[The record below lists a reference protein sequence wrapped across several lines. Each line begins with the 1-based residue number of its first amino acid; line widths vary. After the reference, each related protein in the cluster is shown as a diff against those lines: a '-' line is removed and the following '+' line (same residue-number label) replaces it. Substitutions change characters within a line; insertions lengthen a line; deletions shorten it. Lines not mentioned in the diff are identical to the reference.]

1 MPTYHLITFD
11 AYSGLA
17 DFKTTLIPVIT
28 RILALPAD
36 AAEPFLTTWRANQ
49 LGAAAL
55 SNALSRGRMS
65 FHDCTALAL
74 DYAAG
79 KHDVTVPAS
88 HRDELIEAWYPLQPW
103 PEAADVLGTLR
114 DRGYL
119 LAILSNGDRAMLESI
134 AAQVAVKIDHIFSTE
149 SAGVYKPDP
158 KVYDLPIDELG
169 LKRDEYLHVAGG
181 ANDVIGA
188 KSAGIACYWNNRT
201 GERVLYPQF
210 TADFEGPDLTGLLD
224 IL

>member
-1 MPTYHLITFD
+1 MSTYRLITFD

-17 DFKTTLIPVIT
+17 DFKTSLMPVIT
-28 RILALPAD
+28 RVLALPAD
-36 AAEPFLTTWRANQ
+36 AAEPFLTTWRAKQ
-49 LGAAAL
+49 LDAAAL
-55 SNALSRGRMS
+55 SNALNRGRMS

-79 KHDVTVPAS
+79 KHDVTVSAAQ
-88 HRDELIEAWYPLQPW
+88 RDELIESWYPLQPW
-103 PEAADVLGTLR
+103 PEAADVLGMLR

-119 LAILSNGDRAMLESI
+119 LAILSNGDRVMLESI
-134 AAQVAVKIDHIFSTE
+134 ATQVSVEINHIFSTE

-181 ANDVIGA
+181 ANDVIGT

-201 GERVLYPQF
+201 GDRVIYPQF
-210 TADFEGPDLTGLLD
+210 AADFEGPNLTGLLD